1 MKEFK
6 INDENKITSGFTTP
20 EGYFENFTID
30 LQNNESHQKTDRKVI
45 SINTK
50 RWLTSV
56 AAVLIVA
63 ISVTIYTKLVIEKT
77 EDSIEMENYISNH
90 SDLSQYDLIKL
101 LDEKDIENLSVEMNF
116 NSTETEEEY
125 ENTNEIENYITE

>member
-90 SDLSQYDLIKL
+90 SDLSQYDLITL

>member
-50 RWLTSV
+50 RWLTLG

-90 SDLSQYDLIKL
+90 SDISQYDLITL